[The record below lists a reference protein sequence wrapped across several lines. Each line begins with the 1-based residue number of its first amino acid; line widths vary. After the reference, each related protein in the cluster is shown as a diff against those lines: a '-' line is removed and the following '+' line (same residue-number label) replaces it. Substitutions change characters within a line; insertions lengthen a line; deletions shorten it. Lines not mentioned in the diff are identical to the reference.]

1 MASTVG
7 ASTVRRLRN
16 HPSLPTCD
24 VHDSRTSR
32 HSQTLARARA
42 QGELSRR
49 ALREGGGAPRV
60 CFASPDSS
68 PVPSRSR
75 STCDACSGFK
85 LKENGSPCEGWFTG
99 DIRRLADHPRFL
111 AVPGDDAH
119 GSQLVHKVQ
128 KNLPDDVGTEEAA
141 LSLLETLKGVGLQL
155 SLVLVSTHA
164 TGDALLGDP
173 EWMAN
178 TTILCTYN
186 TPAIDALVERCG
198 GYAARLRVEWRVA
211 DPAGH
216 VLSVL
221 NAGPTQ
227 PGWWGQ
233 ELLVIVAIHTTV
245 EWGDDVETEGVLKR
259 WCRDDKDVL
268 ERHGGAGKKAIRRL
282 LGSIPGKRSS
292 DGVLEAL
299 RRRIQA
305 FSTLRD
311 TQLEGFFTP
320 RIFINAAAV
329 VDAETFESAVAEM
342 AGSGVSAGG
351 NRRRKASEGQY
362 DTANIETVVKAFK
375 RFALGGSTLADCFAG
390 AQHSRRAGE
399 TDKEKA
405 DAPGTKRKRADK
417 TAAAAA
423 AAAKELATGPSAAA
437 PPAQLAAGRAG
448 RGAAAPPDSFDGAAA
463 FGAHRGMRGASPPQT
478 ATRVASRQPRTAS
491 PGQELLTLG
500 TDINAADEDSD
511 DFRAFIS
518 KLLGN
523 TDLDGRGEVPPR
535 SDALQIH
542 EAATESPRGQSPD
555 QALLSSMADMV
566 VPHLMHPRFARMRE
580 LAARVNVPH
589 PNEQDELAC
598 ATAWYNSEAHRHLQL
613 VAQAPAPEIKFPLLV
628 LWFAM
633 YGQDFC
639 HVPDSV
645 VLTARRLCM
654 AYGESMTP
662 EEEEEEQEFNQR
674 NCVLIEF
681 CKEYFEVASL
691 GGERLITQ
699 MEQHLLLKQGVLLTP
714 PPAWSSRLNA
724 IARRALMNEGFMAQA
739 VGAAGLAKD
748 AERMS
753 ARLGQGTQER
763 WSEFWPRFKRVLSNT
778 DPVRAHDVLVS
789 AWWCT
794 AQKLEIEEPGT
805 LQRLF
810 GETYEE
816 ASARGQEEDDDGED

>member
-1 MASTVG
+1 M
-7 ASTVRRLRN
+7 
-16 HPSLPTCD
+16 
-24 VHDSRTSR
+24 
-32 HSQTLARARA
+32 
-42 QGELSRR
+42 
-49 ALREGGGAPRV
+49 
-60 CFASPDSS
+60 
-68 PVPSRSR
+68 PSRSR
-75 STCDACSGFK
+75 STCDARSGFK
-85 LKENGSPCEGWFTG
+85 LKGNGSPLEGWFTG
-99 DIRRLADHPRFL
+99 DIRQLADHPRFL

-128 KNLPDDVGTEEAA
+128 KNLPDDVGSEEAA

-155 SLVLVSTHA
+155 SLVLVSTHP
-164 TGDALLGDP
+164 TGDALLEDP

-186 TPAIDALVERCG
+186 APAIDALVERCG

-282 LGSIPGKRSS
+282 LGCVPGKRSS
-292 DGVLEAL
+292 DGVWEAL

-311 TQLEGFFTP
+311 TQLEGVRTP
-320 RIFINAAAV
+320 RVFLNAAAA
-329 VDAETFESAVAEM
+329 VDTDTFESAVAEM
-342 AGSGVSAGG
+342 AGSSVSAGE
-351 NRRRKASEGQY
+351 NRRRKASGGQY

-375 RFALGGSTLADCFAG
+375 RFASGESTLADCFADV
-390 AQHSRRAGE
+390 QHSRRAGE
-399 TDKEKA
+399 SDEEKA
-405 DAPGTKRKRADK
+405 DARGAKRKRADK
-417 TAAAAA
+417 AAAGGAA
-423 AAAKELATGPSAAA
+423 APAAREQATGRPSAAA
-437 PPAQLAAGRAG
+437 PPAQLAAGRAS
-448 RGAAAPPDSFDGAAA
+448 RRAAAPPDSFDGAAA

-478 ATRVASRQPRTAS
+478 ATRVASRQPRIAS

-500 TDINAADEDSD
+500 TDMNAADEDSD
-511 DFRAFIS
+511 DLWAFIS
-518 KLLGN
+518 ELSGD

-566 VPHLMHPRFARMRE
+566 VPHLMHPRFARMCE
-580 LAARVNVPH
+580 LAAKVNVPL

-613 VAQAPAPEIKFPLLV
+613 VAQAPAPEVKLPLLV

-633 YGQDFC
+633 YCQDFC
-639 HVPDSV
+639 HVPESV
-645 VLTARRLCM
+645 VVTARRLCM
-654 AYGESMTP
+654 AYGEKTTP

-674 NCVLIEF
+674 NRLLIEF
-681 CKEYFEVASL
+681 CHANFERASL
-691 GGERLITQ
+691 GGERLITRV
-699 MEQHLLLKQGVLLTP
+699 EQYLLKRGVLLP
-714 PPAWSSRLNA
+714 PPRAWSSRLKA
-724 IARRALMNEGFMAQA
+724 IAKRALMNDGFAAQS
-739 VGAAGLAKD
+739 VGAAGLARD

-753 ARLGQGTQER
+753 ARSGHGGVPER
-763 WSEFWPRFKRVLSNT
+763 WSEFGPRIERVLSHT
-778 DPVRAHDVLVS
+778 DPVRAHAVLVS

-794 AQKLEIEEPGT
+794 AQKLETKEPGT
-805 LQRLF
+805 LLQLF
-810 GETYEE
+810 GETFEE